1 MQHFVYSIRIF
12 TLKKKILTWSR
23 NFIRTNFKKHI
34 FWLATKTICIKM
46 KFLDH
51 VRHNQY
57 FQFLSCSFMTS
68 LLPKYL
74 KKKWCCVLNFN
85 SSSNQNLTHAQNKH
99 QHDYLNLS
107 TCSVLSRICERL
119 SDFECFYSHIRQ
131 NGQTHIKKSKRK
143 RSCAGVDTII
153 TANFIVFHLL
163 ISLGIN
169 ISLLK
174 SDAFESLWRT
184 HAWQT

>member
-1 MQHFVYSIRIF
+1 MSLFNFCSCLLTSIRILQ
-12 TLKKKILTWSR
+12 LKKKFLTWSR
-23 NFIRTNFKKHI
+23 DFIRTNFKKHI

-51 VRHNQY
+51 VRHDQY

-107 TCSVLSRICERL
+107 TKSYMQEVEWFRMFLLPHQAEWADS
-119 SDFECFYSHIRQ
+119 Y
-131 NGQTHIKKSKRK
+131 KKSP
-143 RSCAGVDTII
+143 
-153 TANFIVFHLL
+153 NFI
-163 ISLGIN
+163 
-169 ISLLK
+169 
-174 SDAFESLWRT
+174 RT
-184 HAWQT
+184 KDRHRII